1 MPADGDRG
9 LFEFVLYLVSCSRL
23 SLEEPPIYGSFRLIE
38 GASRLIEMLD
48 PEGTDAFLSD
58 ARRRI
63 EEHKLMM
70 VDRHEEYTAF
80 LDDLLRDVV
89 AEARARGGTS
99 AARAPR

>member
-1 MPADGDRG
+1 MEADG
-9 LFEFVLYLVSCSRL
+9 LLEYVLYLVSCSRL

-38 GASRLIEMLD
+38 GASRLIAMLD
-48 PEGTDAFLSD
+48 PEGTDPFLAG

-70 VDRHEEYTAF
+70 VDRHDEYTAF
-80 LDDLLRDVV
+80 LDDLLREVV

>member
-1 MPADGDRG
+1 MEAEA
-9 LFEFVLYLVSCSRL
+9 LFEYVLYLVSCSRL

-38 GASRLIEMLD
+38 GASRLIELID
-48 PEGTDAFLSD
+48 PEGKDDFLVH

-89 AEARARGGTS
+89 AEAKARGDTS

>member
-1 MPADGDRG
+1 MAADG
-9 LFEFVLYLVSCSRL
+9 LLEFVLYLVSCSRL

-38 GASRLIEMLD
+38 GASRLIELLD
-48 PEGTDAFLSD
+48 PDGTDEFLAA
-58 ARRRI
+58 ARVRI

-89 AEARARGGTS
+89 AQARARGGTS
-99 AARAPR
+99 AVRAPR

>member
-1 MPADGDRG
+1 MPAEG
-9 LFEFVLYLVSCSRL
+9 LFEYVLYLVSCSRL

-48 PEGTDAFLSD
+48 PEGTDTFLSD